1 MSNDRV
7 AGADRF
13 GTAAAACT
21 EAYEDGTGT
30 VIIATAR
37 NFPDALAASGLAG
50 ANDACILLV
59 EVDEV
64 PDATFAAID
73 DLNATDAIIVGGSAA
88 VGPEVEA
95 ALSEV
100 VTVDRVAGD
109 DRFETAAAIAEAIG
123 ADGIDTVEDGPTAI
137 LASGRSSAD
146 ALAAGPLAA
155 AGNGGG
161 QFPILL
167 TEQNDLPQATIDA

>member
-1 MSNDRV
+1 VTNDRV

-59 EVDEV
+59 EVDSV
-64 PDATFAAID
+64 PSGTVAAID
-73 DLNATDAIIVGGSAA
+73 DRRLDISNLSPA
-88 VGPEVEA
+88 VRQQ
-95 ALSEV
+95 L
-100 VTVDRVAGD
+100 
-109 DRFETAAAIAEAIG
+109 
-123 ADGIDTVEDGPTAI
+123 DGVRKQIRGK
-137 LASGRSSAD
+137 
-146 ALAAGPLAA
+146 
-155 AGNGGG
+155 
-161 QFPILL
+161 
-167 TEQNDLPQATIDA
+167 